1 VGGILEEM
9 IHSFMHTIQDL
20 MTSRKL
26 TAEEL
31 EAVKFALDLVTEEW
45 VLELDKTSEH
55 IENLKK
61 TGMMN

>member
-1 VGGILEEM
+1 MEEM

-20 MTSRKL
+20 MTSGKL
-26 TAEEL
+26 TAAEL
-31 EAVKFALDLVTEEW
+31 KAVEFALDLVTEEW

-55 IENLKK
+55 IEQLKK